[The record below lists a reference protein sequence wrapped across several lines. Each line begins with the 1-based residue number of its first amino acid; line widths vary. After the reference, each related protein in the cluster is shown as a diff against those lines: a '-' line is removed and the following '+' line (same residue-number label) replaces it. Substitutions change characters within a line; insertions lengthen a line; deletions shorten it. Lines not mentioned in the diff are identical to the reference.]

1 MTKIG
6 QICVPYKFAE
16 SSGIPPKIKCQILAH
31 KGSQTTSAT
40 PGDYLAPG
48 NRKPIGQWNLLASIT
63 MDQDFAVKVTHC
75 RLFFFFF
82 YLDCSV
88 ERCGGRHNN
97 EQSCQRQRKNP
108 LQKLKTCKAEEQD
121 NESTYSFQNY
131 DSRRFLMFLYQD

>member
-6 QICVPYKFAE
+6 QICVPYKFAQN
-16 SSGIPPKIKCQILAH
+16 SGIPPKIKCQILAH

-48 NRKPIGQWNLLASIT
+48 NRKPIGQRNLLASIT

-75 RLFFFFF
+75 RLFFSFF

-97 EQSCQRQRKNP
+97 EQSCQRQRKN
-108 LQKLKTCKAEEQD
+108 LWQKLKTAKLRSKTI
-121 NESTYSFQNY
+121 NRHKVFKI
-131 DSRRFLMFLYQD
+131 MI